1 MPRRRAGTVPEASG
15 RHLLRSEIS
24 QSSNASKVIPRLMVV
39 KRYKRMR
46 GRMLSIDRMR
56 GMYGEG
62 DMGMSSASGHGWK
75 RWFDLSVSASLLL
88 FLVPFLLCVW
98 VLVKMTSKGPG
109 LYWSRR
115 VGLGGDMFMM
125 PKFRTMQVEAPSI
138 PREALDATCG
148 YLTPIGQFLRKLS
161 IDELPQLWSV
171 VVGDM
176 SLVGP
181 RPLLSND
188 PTTKIRRTL
197 FPECFSVRPGITGL
211 AQVNGRN
218 SVKPKAKA
226 RYDAFYAVHC
236 HAGMDFHILLRTA
249 GAVLDLRRIL

>member
-1 MPRRRAGTVPEASG
+1 M
-15 RHLLRSEIS
+15 
-24 QSSNASKVIPRLMVV
+24 
-39 KRYKRMR
+39 
-46 GRMLSIDRMR
+46 
-56 GMYGEG
+56 
-62 DMGMSSASGHGWK
+62 
-75 RWFDLSVSASLLL
+75 
-88 FLVPFLLCVW
+88 
-98 VLVKMTSKGPG
+98 
-109 LYWSRR
+109 
-115 VGLGGDMFMM
+115 
-125 PKFRTMQVEAPSI
+125 
-138 PREALDATCG
+138 PREAFDATCG

-181 RPLLSND
+181 RPLLGND

>member
-1 MPRRRAGTVPEASG
+1 
-15 RHLLRSEIS
+15 
-24 QSSNASKVIPRLMVV
+24 
-39 KRYKRMR
+39 MR
-46 GRMLSIDRMR
+46 GRVLSVERLE
-56 GMYGEG
+56 GHYGEG
-62 DMGMSSASGHGWK
+62 DVLGARVNGYGAK
-75 RWFDLSVSASLLL
+75 RWFDLGVSGSLLL
-88 FLVPFLLCVW
+88 FLLPFLLCVW
-98 VLVKMTSKGPG
+98 VAVKVTSKGPG

-115 VGLGGDMFMM
+115 VGLGGSMFMM
-125 PKFRTMQVEAPSI
+125 PKFRTMQVEAPSM
-138 PREALDATCG
+138 PREVFDAACG

-181 RPLLSND
+181 RPLLGND